1 MIGIGFCIVFIS
13 MVRLPSLKVSLL
25 LLLGLVVYDVIW
37 VYFSK
42 FIFNSNVMVK
52 VATKEADNPFE
63 YFAKQLNIDFKEAP
77 KLSLPGKL
85 LIPSNQENGSYSILG
100 LGDIVIPGLL
110 LCFVLRFDA
119 HKRNQL
125 AFNFDVEKSRDTKEE
140 KLATG
145 FINSNNLKYSASF
158 LRLYRLFYRNFNSVQ
173 MKRWS
178 YFRCSLVGYFF
189 GLFIATMSSEIFREA
204 QPALL
209 FLVPSILFPLIMM
222 AYLNGDLN
230 SMWNEPFGIKS
241 SASFYV

>member
-1 MIGIGFCIVFIS
+1 MFIS

-25 LLLGLVVYDVIW
+25 LLFGLVVYDVIW

-42 FIFNSNVMVK
+42 FFFKSNVMVQ
-52 VATKEADNPFE
+52 VATKEAKNPFDF
-63 YFAKQLNIDFKEAP
+63 FAKHLNIDVRKGP
-77 KLSLPGKL
+77 QLSLPGKL
-85 LIPSNQENGSYSILG
+85 IIPSYQDEGNYSILG

-110 LCFVLRFDA
+110 ICFVLRFDA
-119 HKRNQL
+119 YKRNQA
-125 AFNFDVEKSRDTKEE
+125 AFNSNTEKFCQLREE
-140 KLATG
+140 KIKTD
-145 FINSNNLKYSASF
+145 FVHINNVKHSDSF
-158 LRLYRLFYRNFNSVQ
+158 YRLYKFLNYHLNSTR
-173 MKRWS
+173 MRRWS
-178 YFRCSLVGYFF
+178 YFRCSLIGYFF

-230 SMWNEPFGIKS
+230 LMWNEPFDIKS